1 MNRIAEFAASKLG
14 CGYVYG
20 ATGWICSKARREQ
33 QAKQYPEYAENI
45 LGVCAKWDGLQC
57 YDCAQLTRYAAKAA
71 GVTLP
76 SGATSQWR
84 SSVWESKGEIAT
96 MPDEPGILLYRQSG
110 DKMQHTGV
118 YVGDGYVVEARGS
131 SQGVIR
137 SALASYKW
145 THWGKVKIEEGAGDG
160 MDTELY
166 KATVTKTAGAKGETV
181 NLRDDPGG
189 DRIDRVP
196 FGTVVPV
203 YEERDGWMH
212 ILYGETP
219 GWMDGS
225 FLVRVG
231 DPAADDDGDGDGDT
245 PEDDGEMILV
255 SRAKLE
261 AIYAAVG
268 ELLEVFG

>member
-1 MNRIAEFAASKLG
+1 MRRIAEFAASKLG

-33 QAKQYPEYAENI
+33 QAQQYPEYAENI

-71 GVTLP
+71 GVALP

-84 SSVWESKGEIAT
+84 SSVWERKGEIAAL
-96 MPDEPGILLYRQSG
+96 PEEPGILLYRQSG

-137 SALASYKW
+137 SALASYPW
-145 THWGKVKIEEGAGDG
+145 THWAKVKIEEGAGGG
-160 MDTELY
+160 METELY
-166 KATVTKTAGAKGETV
+166 KATVTKIPGAKGETV
-181 NLRDDPGG
+181 NLRDAPGG

-196 FGTVVPV
+196 FGAVLPV
-203 YEERDGWMH
+203 YEEQDGW
-212 ILYGETP
+212 LCVGYNGAS

-231 DPAADDDGDGDGDT
+231 EPEADEEGNDDGSLN
-245 PEDDGEMILV
+245 DDETIPV

-268 ELLEVFG
+268 ELLGVYG

>member
-1 MNRIAEFAASKLG
+1 MKRIAEFAASKLG

-33 QAKQYPEYAENI
+33 QAQQYPDQAGNI
-45 LGVCAKWDGLQC
+45 LGVCAKWDGVQC
-57 YDCAQLTRYAAKAA
+57 YDCAQLTRFAAKAA
-71 GVTLP
+71 GVVLP

-84 SSVWESKGEIAT
+84 SSVWEAKGEIASL
-96 MPDEPGILLYRQSG
+96 PDEPGILLYRQSG
-110 DKMQHTGV
+110 EKMQHTGV
-118 YVGDGYVVEARGS
+118 YVGGGFVVEARGS

-137 SALASYKW
+137 SALSSYNW
-145 THWGKVKIEEGAGDG
+145 THWGKVKIDEGADVD

-181 NLRDDPGG
+181 NLRDAPGG

-196 FGTVVPV
+196 FGTILSI
-203 YEERDGWMH
+203 YEDRDGWS
-212 ILYGETP
+212 LTQYNGVP
-219 GWMDGS
+219 GWMDAS
-225 FLVRVG
+225 FLVRSDATDADG
-231 DPAADDDGDGDGDT
+231 SPAEDDPEDGDELVT
-245 PEDDGEMILV
+245 V

-268 ELLEVFG
+268 EMLEVWG